1 VIIKV
6 IFLVSINNGK
16 NIMKIKVYKMLK
28 SKRGITTLLQE
39 ELIKLIIVVLLA
51 AMLLWFVYAS
61 AKGEISQSVTKSR
74 EIAIWMDTAYN
85 TEFDSDV
92 LLYFPYQD
100 GISIKEDSVEV
111 KIGNAPAGKISRII
125 PTEYKKVVS
134 EKEVAGTLEI
144 EVV

>member
-1 VIIKV
+1 
-6 IFLVSINNGK
+6 
-16 NIMKIKVYKMLK
+16 MLK

>member
-1 VIIKV
+1 
-6 IFLVSINNGK
+6 
-16 NIMKIKVYKMLK
+16 MKIKVYKMLK